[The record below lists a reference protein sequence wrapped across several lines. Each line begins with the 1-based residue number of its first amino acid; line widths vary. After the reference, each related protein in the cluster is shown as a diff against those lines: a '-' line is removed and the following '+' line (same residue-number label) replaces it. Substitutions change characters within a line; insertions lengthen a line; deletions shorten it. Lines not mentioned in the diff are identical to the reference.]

1 MTNRTRVETCSNDL
15 CYKEMWFLL
24 YCEKVK
30 REVADIRSEKNH
42 PEKGVEVIALS
53 MSGMHR
59 GAGLNSNSNAKNCNS
74 REELKPWNDRVFS
87 NTEDDR
93 RETKQ
98 QSYCI
103 QIIMCESVP
112 TI

>member
-1 MTNRTRVETCSNDL
+1 MRALSVDLVMGKRSRVERTARDL
-15 CYKEMWFLL
+15 P
-24 YCEKVK
+24 
-30 REVADIRSEKNH
+30 KNTL
-42 PEKGVEVIALS
+42 EKGVEVIALS

-59 GAGLNSNSNAKNCNS
+59 GAGLNSNSNAKNGNS